1 MGERNDAERAGAGRA
16 PWALALLTLVY
27 ALNFADRQL
36 LSAALGQVKA
46 ELGASDTQMGWL
58 TGTAFALFY
67 TVAGIPLARLADRG
81 ARWRLLSLALVAW
94 SAFTSLS
101 GLARSYV
108 QLACARIGV
117 GVGEAACSPCAHSLL
132 ADLYAPARRATAI
145 AMYST
150 GIYIGTYLA
159 YDVGGELCMAYGWR
173 TAFVAFGAPGAL
185 LALVLWLTTRE
196 PQREAAA
203 AAPAT
208 TLADLR
214 ELLSRPAFFH
224 LALGAGIKSIAGY
237 ALLGWVPTFLAR
249 VHGFDSEQSGR
260 WLGPIL
266 GLGGA
271 LGTFGGG
278 WLADR
283 LGRTDARRRLGSSAL
298 ATVAALPFLYAFLY
312 LDDPQLALVAYA
324 PAVVLG
330 AMYLGPAFAFA
341 QVEAKPEQ
349 RALASA
355 VLLFLINLIGLGLG
369 PWLTGF
375 LNDTFA
381 ATQGE
386 HAVRTSLAIVSLTYL
401 WGALHLAH
409 AARLSRLR

>member
-1 MGERNDAERAGAGRA
+1 VSDVRETERVARA
-16 PWALALLTLVY
+16 PWALVLLTLVY

-145 AMYST
+145 AVYST

-159 YDVGGELCMAYGWR
+159 YDVGGELCKTYGWR
-173 TAFVAFGAPGAL
+173 TAFIAFGAPGAV
-185 LALVLWLTTRE
+185 LALVVWLTTRE
-196 PQREAAA
+196 PAREAAA

-208 TLADLR
+208 TMADLR
-214 ELLSRPAFFH
+214 ELLARPAFFH

-312 LDDPQLALVAYA
+312 LDDPELALVAYA

-386 HAVRTSLAIVSLTYL
+386 HAIRTSLAIVSLTYL

-409 AARLSRLR
+409 AARLSR

>member
-1 MGERNDAERAGAGRA
+1 MSVSRETERVARA
-16 PWALALLTLVY
+16 PWALVLLTLVY

-81 ARWRLLSLALVAW
+81 ARWRLLALALVAW

-145 AMYST
+145 ALYST

-159 YDVGGELCMAYGWR
+159 YDVGGELCKAFGWR
-173 TAFVAFGAPGAL
+173 TAFVAFGAPGAV
-185 LALVLWLTTRE
+185 LALVVWLTTRE
-196 PQREAAA
+196 PAREAAA

-214 ELLSRPAFFH
+214 ELLARPAFFH

-283 LGRTDARRRLGSSAL
+283 LGRRDARRRLGSSAL

-312 LDDPQLALVAYA
+312 LDDPKLALLAYA

-330 AMYLGPAFAFA
+330 AMYLGPVFAFA

-381 ATQGE
+381 AAQGE
-386 HAVRTSLAIVSLTYL
+386 HAIRTSLALVSLSYL
-401 WGALHLAH
+401 WGALHLAR
-409 AARLSRLR
+409 ASRLSGR

>member
-1 MGERNDAERAGAGRA
+1 MSDVRETERVARA
-16 PWALALLTLVY
+16 PWALVLLTLVY

-81 ARWRLLSLALVAW
+81 ARWRLLALALVAW

-132 ADLYAPARRATAI
+132 ADLYVPARRATAI
-145 AMYST
+145 AVYST

-159 YDVGGELCMAYGWR
+159 YDVGGELCKAYGWR
-173 TAFVAFGAPGAL
+173 TAFVAFGAPGAV
-185 LALVLWLTTRE
+185 LALVVWLTTRE
-196 PQREAAA
+196 PAREAAA

-214 ELLSRPAFFH
+214 ELLARPAFFH

-312 LDDPQLALVAYA
+312 LDDPELALVAYA

-386 HAVRTSLAIVSLTYL
+386 HAIRTSLAIVSLTYL

-409 AARLSRLR
+409 AARLSR

>member
-1 MGERNDAERAGAGRA
+1 MSASRDVQRDGAGRA
-16 PWALALLTLVY
+16 PWALVLLTLVY

-94 SAFTSLS
+94 SAFTALS

-108 QLACARIGV
+108 QLAAARIGV
-117 GVGEAACSPCAHSLL
+117 GVGEAACSPCAHSLI

-145 AMYST
+145 AVYST

-159 YDVGGELCMAYGWR
+159 YDVGGKLCSEYGWR
-173 TAFVAFGAPGAL
+173 TAFVVFGAPGVV
-185 LALVLWLTTRE
+185 LALVAWLTLRE
-196 PQREAAA
+196 PEREPAA

-224 LALGAGIKSIAGY
+224 LALGAGIKSVAGY

-249 VHGFDSEQSGR
+249 VHGFDSARSGD

-283 LGRTDARRRLGSSAL
+283 LGRTDPRRRLGSAAF

-312 LDDPQLALVAYA
+312 LDAPELALAAYA

-330 AMYLGPAFAFA
+330 AMYLGPVFAFA

-355 VLLFLINLIGLGLG
+355 VLLFLINLIGLGIG

-386 HAVRTSLAIVSLTYL
+386 HAIRTSLALVSLTYL

-409 AARLSRLR
+409 ASRVSGR

>member
-1 MGERNDAERAGAGRA
+1 MSVSRETERVARA
-16 PWALALLTLVY
+16 PWALVLLTLVY

-81 ARWRLLSLALVAW
+81 ARWRLLALALVAW

-145 AMYST
+145 ALYST

-159 YDVGGELCMAYGWR
+159 YDVGGELCKAFGWR
-173 TAFVAFGAPGAL
+173 TAFVAFGAPGAV
-185 LALVLWLTTRE
+185 LALVVWLTTRE
-196 PQREAAA
+196 PAREAAA

-214 ELLSRPAFFH
+214 ELLARPAFFH

-249 VHGFDSEQSGR
+249 VHGFDSVQSGR

-283 LGRTDARRRLGSSAL
+283 LGRRDARRRLGSSAL

-312 LDDPQLALVAYA
+312 LDDPKLALLAYA

-330 AMYLGPAFAFA
+330 AMYLGPVFAFA

-381 ATQGE
+381 AAQGE
-386 HAVRTSLAIVSLTYL
+386 HAIRTSLALVSLSYL
-401 WGALHLAH
+401 WGALHLAR
-409 AARLSRLR
+409 ASRLSGR